1 MGLIVTL
8 ILGAIA
14 GWLASMVVNRDE
26 SMGAIWNIVVGI
38 VGAFLANMV
47 LAPLVGISATLSTFS
62 LSGFLMSVAGAVL
75 LLVLVNLVTKRSIR

>member
-14 GWLASMVVNRDE
+14 GWLASIIVNRDD
-26 SMGAIWNIVVGI
+26 SMGGLLNVVVGI
-38 VGAFLANMV
+38 LGAFLANMV
-47 LAPLVGISATLSTFS
+47 IAPLIGISATLNTFS

-75 LLVLVNLVTKRSIR
+75 LLIIVNLITRRSIT

>member
-14 GWLASMVVNRDE
+14 GWLASMITNRDQ
-26 SMGAIWNIVVGI
+26 SMGAVLNILVGI
-38 VGAFLANMV
+38 LGAFLANMV
-47 LAPLVGISATLSTFS
+47 LAPLVGISATLNTFS

-75 LLVLVNLVTKRSIR
+75 LLVAVNLVTKRSIT